1 MLNSGYMFIFMTSI
15 FTVIGQLIIKWRID
29 SLEFSLNGAV
39 TEKIISVLMLL
50 LDKYIVIGMF
60 SAVLAA
66 LFWMAALSRFN
77 LSHAYP
83 MIIALL
89 TILTVISSVVIL
101 GENLS
106 YVKVIGIII
115 VLVGLLVLW
124 VGDVYIADLNHG

>member
-1 MLNSGYMFIFMTSI
+1 MLNSGYMFIIMTSV
-15 FTVIGQLIIKWRID
+15 FTVIWQLIIKWRID
-29 SLEFSLNGAV
+29 SLEFSLNGV
-39 TEKIISVLMLL
+39 LIEKIISVLMLL
-50 LDKYIVIGMF
+50 LDKYIIVGMF

-101 GENLS
+101 GETLS
-106 YVKVIGIII
+106 YVKVIGIIT
-115 VLVGLLVLW
+115 VLIGLMVLW
-124 VGDVYIADLNHG
+124 VGEVYFANQNHG

>member
-50 LDKYIVIGMF
+50 FDKYIVIGMF

>member
-115 VLVGLLVLW
+115 VLVGLMVLW

>member
-1 MLNSGYMFIFMTSI
+1 MLNSGYMFIIMTSV

-29 SLEFSLNGAV
+29 SLEFSLNGV
-39 TEKIISVLMLL
+39 LIEKIISVLMLL
-50 LDKYIVIGMF
+50 LDKYIIVGMF

-101 GENLS
+101 GETLS
-106 YVKVIGIII
+106 YVKVIGIIT
-115 VLVGLLVLW
+115 VLIGLMVLW
-124 VGDVYIADLNHG
+124 VGEVYFANLNHG